1 MAGVTD
7 VWRDSL
13 VRYLGYANEVGESFR
28 PVAPRLVLPSYV
40 VAFGYV
46 AGDTLDK
53 AVKAHR
59 RATDEGVPARKRA
72 VAVANATVDTLL
84 WQTSVD
90 YLSFVW
96 GRARRV
102 ILSEC
107 WGCAWRGL
115 QASVVI
121 PGFTINR
128 VVRKPCAACDR

>member
-1 MAGVTD
+1 MAAGDTD

-59 RATDEGVPARKRA
+59 RATAAGVPARKRA

-84 WQTSVD
+84 WQTSVGC
-90 YLSFVW
+90 LEF
-96 GRARRV
+96 
-102 ILSEC
+102 L
-107 WGCAWRGL
+107 WGC
-115 QASVVI
+115 VI
-121 PGFTINR
+121 R
-128 VVRKPCAACDR
+128 VVLSGRRGCE